1 MISILGT
8 GAKSTMLIAKNLVK
22 KCPDVHDVA
31 VFDKDKNLLAFA
43 KAPNINEIEKFQI
56 HIKTRLAFILFMLVY
71 LILTGLSNPVVSL
84 ILLIII
90 GLNTLYGWEK
100 YSIRCKST
108 FGMNILA
115 TTIAYSTVIYYI
127 LNANSLQ
134 TIMLQSLIPGMSSIL
149 SFIILT
155 LIASLLI
162 GYLISLLTIGDIKV
176 LNKTQ
181 CLDLNV
187 ESILKNKNID
197 KYVISKNG
205 DFHQV
210 TVAEKNKKNEKKHSF
225 ATENVKHIKY

>member
-8 GAKSTMLIAKNLVK
+8 GAKSTMLIAKKLVK

-56 HIKTRLAFILFMLVY
+56 NIKTRLAFMLFMLVY
-71 LILTGLSNPVVSL
+71 LIFSGLSHPIISL
-84 ILLIII
+84 IILIAI
-90 GLNTLYGWEK
+90 GLNTIYGWEK
-100 YSIRCKST
+100 YSVRCKST
-108 FGMNILA
+108 FGMNFLV
-115 TTIAYSTVIYYI
+115 TTIAYGTIIYYI
-127 LNANSLQ
+127 VNANKFE
-134 TIMLQSLIPGMSSIL
+134 TIMLQSLIPGMSNVLPFVLLIL
-149 SFIILT
+149 IAT
-155 LIASLLI
+155 LIL
-162 GYLISLLTIGDIKV
+162 GYLISLITVGDIKV

-210 TVAEKNKKNEKKHSF
+210 TVAKKNKKNEKKHSF
-225 ATENVKHIKY
+225 ATANVKHIKY